1 MTTRGLLIAYLLVAV
16 ADVVGE
22 ATDTAVLVL
31 ATKPLLMPLLMAWLM
46 LAVRT
51 DGGFGT
57 PLRWLAAGIAFAWI
71 GDLALMGSGDLFF
84 MGGIGAFLLMQVCYL
99 TAFLR
104 VPGLGLVRAWKIA
117 AVPYILIWLAMN
129 VLVSAGVGAMRIPVM
144 VYSAVALAMALA
156 ALDLVLRVPRP
167 LGWRVAW
174 GALLFVLSD
183 ALIAVTTFGPLTAT
197 PNTSALIMAI
207 YVIAQAMIVT
217 GTAGS
222 VLARRAD
229 AATR

>member
-1 MTTRGLLIAYLLVAV
+1 MTTRGLLIGYLVVGA

-22 ATDTAVLVL
+22 ATDTAALVL
-31 ATKPLLMPLLMAWLM
+31 ATKPLLMPLLMAWLV
-46 LAVRT
+46 LAVRS
-51 DGGFGT
+51 DGGFDA

-71 GDLALMGSGDLFF
+71 GDLVLLGTGDLFF
-84 MGGIGAFLLMQVCYL
+84 MGGIAGFLVMQVCYL
-99 TAFLR
+99 MAFLR
-104 VPGLGLVRAWKIA
+104 IPGLGLVRAWKIA
-117 AVPYILIWLAMN
+117 AVPYVLIWLAVN
-129 VLVSAGVGAMRIPVM
+129 VLVSAGVGALRIPVM
-144 VYSAVALAMALA
+144 IYSAVALAMALA
-156 ALDLVLRVPRP
+156 ALDLVLRVPRD

-183 ALIAVTTFGPLTAT
+183 ALIAVTAFGPLTAT
-197 PNTSALIMAI
+197 PTSSALIMTT

-222 VLARRAD
+222 VLARRAG